1 MTRMMLA
8 AAALLAAATAQA
20 APYPSCSQAQATVAA
35 RGAAV
40 IYTAPNIFDR
50 YVAHRGFCAPTQIA
64 KPTLAATYDNPQCM
78 VGNTCVERE
87 TESRWRRF

>member
-1 MTRMMLA
+1 
-8 AAALLAAATAQA
+8 
-20 APYPSCSQAQATVAA
+20 
-35 RGAAV
+35 
-40 IYTAPNIFDR
+40 DR